1 MAQYPYNILEYKKP
15 TNTIEDLIAQY
26 QTAETEA
33 REKQL
38 GQVEKAREYLQQ
50 IVDIYGAEGAY
61 GKGMEMVL
69 ESQKKQDVGKAAQT
83 GISSGL
89 YGIRNYGAEWEST
102 VGTKARATLEDIRQ
116 ERRAQALS
124 GLAGFEAGVEYT
136 PPDYGALMQAVAAG
150 QQVPSGTYGAQ
161 ETGYGGSTSGG
172 TSGGVIPMSE
182 FGTTQPWETPG
193 APSSYSSPATTTP
206 GTSAYG
212 ASLAARQQP
221 LTETAGAAYQSGVG
235 WWQGKQYGMGDYIG
249 TGQQRGRVIGFD
261 KDGKPMTTPAPI

>member
-1 MAQYPYNILEYKKP
+1 MATNIQ
-15 TNTIEDLIAQY
+15 NLIAQY
-26 QTAETEA
+26 QQTETEQ

-38 GQVEKAREYLQQ
+38 GQLEKARGYLQQ

-89 YGIRNYGAEWEST
+89 YGIRNYRAEWEST

-124 GLAGFEAGVEYT
+124 GLAGFEAGVEYES
-136 PPDYGALMQAVAAG
+136 PDYGALMQAVAAG
-150 QQVPSGTYGAQ
+150 QQVPYKLSSRT
-161 ETGYGGSTSGG
+161 G
-172 TSGGVIPMSE
+172 TSGGVTQHIPS
-182 FGTTQPWETPG
+182 WETPG
-193 APSSYSSPATTTP
+193 APSSYSSPATTTPATTTPATTTP

-221 LTETAGAAYQSGVG
+221 LTETAGAAYQPEVG